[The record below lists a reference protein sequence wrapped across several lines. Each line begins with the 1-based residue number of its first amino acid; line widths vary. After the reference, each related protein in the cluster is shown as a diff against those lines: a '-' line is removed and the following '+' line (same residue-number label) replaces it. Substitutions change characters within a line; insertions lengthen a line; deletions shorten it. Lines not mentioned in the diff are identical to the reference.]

1 MPGMP
6 APQVSVVIPSRNEG
20 ANLAYTVH
28 WILANTQ
35 QPDFEIIVVDDGSTD
50 ESIHLVEHHYGGSGR
65 LRIVAGEREGP
76 GRARNLGAREATGA
90 HVVFLDGHCY
100 TPPGWLAGMV
110 APLGDPKIGL
120 VGCAFAD
127 LRRPGKGV
135 GVGCTWGTP
144 ALDMVWLQQ
153 QSNDV
158 YTVPLLPGGCQAMRT
173 ADFLSFG
180 AYDPGMRHIGSE
192 GEEQALRCWLM
203 GYQVVVQPRVVVHHL
218 FRDNPPYEVRPGE
231 LIYNRLRLAFM
242 HFSNARAARVVDA
255 FKFQP
260 SFSDQILALVS
271 SDTMQQ
277 RSLWQERRK
286 CSDDWFCKRF
296 AVPV

>member
-1 MPGMP
+1 MP

-28 WILANTQ
+28 WILANTR
-35 QPDFEIIVVDDGSTD
+35 QPAFEIIVVDDGSTD
-50 ESIHLVEHHYGGSGR
+50 DSIRQVRHLYGGSGR
-65 LRIVAGEREGP
+65 LRIVAGERQGP
-76 GRARNLGAREATGA
+76 GRARNLGAREAKGT

-100 TPPGWLAGMV
+100 TPPGWLEGLV
-110 APLGDPKIGL
+110 TPLANPGIGL

-127 LRRPGKGV
+127 LRRPGNGV
-135 GVGCTWGTP
+135 GVGCTWGTS

-153 QSNDV
+153 LANDV
-158 YTVPLLPGGCQAMRT
+158 YPVPLLPGGCQAMRT

-180 AYDPGMRHIGSE
+180 IYDPGMHHIGSE
-192 GEEQALRCWLM
+192 GEEQSLRCWLM

-231 LIYNRLRLAFM
+231 LIYNRLRLALT
-242 HFSNARAARVVDA
+242 HFSNARVARVLDA
-255 FKFQP
+255 FKFTP
-260 SFSDQILALVS
+260 SFSDQILSLVR
-271 SDTMQQ
+271 SDTMEQ
-277 RSLWQERRK
+277 RALWHERRK
-286 CSDDWFCKRF
+286 CSDDWFCERF